1 MQLVS
6 CILLLVQGRTSILQ
20 ATLIG
25 GILANIL
32 LLLGLAM
39 FFGAMRRREQ
49 YFNRTSSHTSSVLLS
64 LASTSVLIPTA
75 SLLMGQTTESRIN
88 KQSRGA
94 AVILIFVYCLYL
106 YFCLHTHREMFVEAV
121 PRAPKIEP
129 PASARIRG
137 SIKKGLVSPSGL
149 VGIPGEGNNTRV
161 REVLEGGGPGDE
173 DTEDEDEEAEPEL
186 DIRVALLTFVATT
199 ALLYFCVDYVVGSI
213 DALTSGTG
221 VPATFVGL
229 VLLPVLNCDFTPI
242 ISAVH
247 DDMNATMDYMVGRSI
262 QTALLVTPFTVLLAW
277 WLGIEGVTLVFDGF
291 EVVSL
296 FATVLLLN
304 LIISEGKNNW

>member
-6 CILLLVQGRTSILQ
+6 CIVLLVQGRTSILQ

-75 SLLMGQTTESRIN
+75 SLLMGQTTQSRIN

-106 YFCLHTHREMFVEAV
+106 YFCLHTHREMFVEEV
-121 PRAPKIEP
+121 PKAPRIEP

-149 VGIPGEGNNTRV
+149 VGIPGDGNNTRV
-161 REVLEGGGPGDE
+161 REVLDGGGPE
-173 DTEDEDEEAEPEL
+173 DDEDEEAEPEL
-186 DIRVALLTFVATT
+186 DIWVALLTFLATT

-213 DALTSGTG
+213 DALTSRTG

-242 ISAVH
+242 ISAVR
-247 DDMNATMDYMVGRSI
+247 DDMNATMDYTVGRSI
-262 QTALLVTPFTVLLAW
+262 QTALLVTPLTVLLAW
-277 WLGIEGVTLVFDGF
+277 WLGIESVTLVFDGF